1 MKKYA
6 CLLLNVL
13 LLCGLMSGCHSSG
26 GDASLPTDGITTAP
40 TQPAGPV
47 TRFLVAEECI
57 YYSDGELCSK
67 KSYTYDEK
75 GRLLSFCCENYL
87 SDKVDSYSYT
97 YEYNERGLLETETHC
112 FWEGRKTVRSF
123 EYTYNSDGSV
133 ASYQCTVRDY
143 MPNESAAFGQHFEAE
158 YEFTYD
164 SAGNLTQYISRVGSA
179 KVETKYSFVYDEQG
193 RLVEEKEHHE
203 TYDNSF
209 IVEYTDRGWL
219 KSAHGGFV
227 QIDYAYDADGNLI
240 HEDHLLDYSLRYAYT
255 DGVLSEIVYETQ
267 LNYGDT
273 MERTYHLNPDGTI
286 KEMVMANGRRKTYQY
301 TSVTLDVLEE
311 PDIVRY
317 WSLVNDK
324 LTRADFVDNIVQYF
338 LPSADPFQIA

>member
-26 GDASLPTDGITTAP
+26 GDASQPTDGITTAP

-57 YYSDGELCSK
+57 YFSDGELCSK

-75 GRLLSFCCENYL
+75 GRLLSFYCENYL

-164 SAGNLTQYISRVGSA
+164 SAGKLTRYISRVGSA
-179 KVETKYSFVYDEQG
+179 KVESKRSFIYDDNG
-193 RLVEEKEHHE
+193 RLTEILDHHV
-203 TYDNSF
+203 TYDYHTAF
-209 IVEYTDRGWL
+209 EYSNNGQLLSANGNGMIKKYEYNADGYLTRKMGGMQYGW
-219 KSAHGGFV
+219 S
-227 QIDYAYDADGNLI
+227 YAYADGVI
-240 HEDHLLDYSLRYAYT
+240 
-255 DGVLSEIVYETQ
+255 SEIIFETDSD
-267 LNYGDT
+267 YGDS
-273 MERTYHLNPDGTI
+273 MARSYVLNEDGSV
-286 KEMVMANGRRKTYQY
+286 KEILWRNGRRRTYQY
-301 TSVTLDVLEE
+301 TSVVLDAEE
-311 PDIVRY
+311 SQYIVRY
-317 WSLVNDK
+317 WDAVNEK
-324 LTRADFVDNIVQYF
+324 LDWSDFVDHIVWAF
-338 LPSADPFQIA
+338 LPKANPFAIS